1 MKFTFKD
8 NGTTWVNIRTGELN
22 NVNIVV
28 EKYCNLKKYTL
39 EKLSVVFAYNCIH
52 WLSMANLCAFVESIY
67 TYTSVNVVQIKA

>member
-22 NVNIVV
+22 VNIAV

-39 EKLSVVFAYNCIH
+39 DKFSVVFAYNCIH
-52 WLSMANLCAFVESIY
+52 WFSMVNLCAFVESIY